1 MSQKILPTFLIAIA
15 ILTFFFYV
23 NPVYKDIQ
31 VLQEESK
38 QFDEAL
44 DKSKKLQ
51 KIRDEL
57 LLKYNSLSSDDLDR
71 LEKLLPDNVDN
82 VRLVLDLDGIA
93 SAHGLSVRDV
103 AISSTS
109 EEESEEV
116 TIVGPDSDLFN
127 SIQLSFSVTS
137 TYDDFLLFLRDLEE
151 SLRIVDIKE
160 LSFEAPNEESSFS
173 EYDVSLETYW
183 LK

>member
-1 MSQKILPTFLIAIA
+1 MSQKLLPTFLIVIA
-15 ILTFFFYV
+15 ALTFFFYV
-23 NPVYKDIQ
+23 NPAYKDIQ

-44 DKSKKLQ
+44 DKSKELQ

-57 LLKYNSLSSDDLDR
+57 LLKYNSFSSDDLDR

-103 AISSTS
+103 AISDVR
-109 EEESEEV
+109 EEESKEV
-116 TIVGPDSDLFN
+116 SIVGPDRNLFN
-127 SIQLSFSVTS
+127 SIRLSFSVTS
-137 TYDDFLLFLRDLEE
+137 TYDNFLLFIRDLEE

-160 LSFEAPNEESSFS
+160 LSFRAPNEDSSFS
-173 EYDVSLETYW
+173 EYNVSIETYW

>member
-23 NPVYKDIQ
+23 NPAYKDIQ
-31 VLQEESK
+31 VLQEESE

-44 DKSKKLQ
+44 DKSKELQ

-57 LLKYNSLSSDDLDR
+57 LLKYNSFSSDDLDR

-93 SAHGLSVRDV
+93 STYGLSVRDV
-103 AISSTS
+103 TISSED
-109 EEESEEV
+109 EEENKEV
-116 TIVGPDSDLFN
+116 NIIGPKGNLFN
-127 SIQLSFSVTS
+127 SINLSFSVTA
-137 TYDDFLLFLRDLEE
+137 TYNDFLLFLRDLEE
-151 SLRIVDIKE
+151 SLRIVDIRG
-160 LSFEAPNEESSFS
+160 LSFEAPIEGSNFS
-173 EYDVSLETYW
+173 EYNISLETYW